1 MAVYK
6 SDNKWYIKGKIRKD
20 DGTYYHYH
28 KLATGCSLKK
38 EAIEYERKFKISYQ
52 DIVVSVKFL
61 SFKELSEEYLN
72 SLTSV
77 KSVTKRTYTD
87 LLDKINEVMGNKKI
101 NLINKD
107 MLQRYIRDLESKYSK
122 EYVEKFYYILRA
134 SFNYAIDNDYI
145 TINPMNKV
153 KLSVNKDEIRKEMDF
168 WEPEE
173 FQRFI
178 DNVDDQELHLF
189 YTFLFYMGTRR
200 GETLALQWKDIDFE
214 NNSVSIYKTV
224 TYKIK
229 DKPWEITSPKTQN
242 SVRNI
247 PMFKIV
253 EDELRSWKKVCEQK
267 YGFNDKCYVF
277 GFSRPL
283 AAERPRKQMVKI
295 VDRINADLPV
305 EQQLKKIRI
314 HDFRHSH
321 ASWLINNMGKYNFSD
336 FDIAKRLGDTV
347 QMLHSTY
354 AHQFKDAGKNIINS
368 MEGSADEVKI
378 PLKTV
383 KNDDYISELK
393 SLKELLDIGVIT
405 EEEFSMKKK
414 QILGI

>member
-6 SDNKWYIKGKIRKD
+6 SNQKWYIKGKIKKE
-20 DGTYYHYH
+20 DGLFYYYH
-28 KLATGCSLKK
+28 KLAVGCTLKK
-38 EAIEYERKFKISYQ
+38 EAVEYERKFKIQYQ
-52 DIVVSVKFL
+52 DIQVSVKYI
-61 SFKELSEEYLN
+61 SFKELSDEYIN

-77 KSVTKRTYTD
+77 KSVTKRTYSD
-87 LLDKINEVMGNKKI
+87 LLDKINEVIGNKKI
-101 NLINKD
+101 NLINRD
-107 MLQRYIRDLESKYSK
+107 ILQKYIRNLESKYSK

-134 SFNYAIDNDYI
+134 TFNYAIENDYI
-145 TINPMNKV
+145 AINPMNKV
-153 KLSVNKDEIRKEMDF
+153 KLTVNKDEVRKEMNF

-189 YTFLFYMGTRR
+189 YIFLFYMGTRR
-200 GETLALQWKDIDFE
+200 GEALALQWKDIDFE
-214 NNSVSIYKTV
+214 KHSVSIYKTV

-229 DKPWEITSPKTQN
+229 GKPWEITSPKTQN
-242 SVRNI
+242 SIRNI

-253 EDELRSWKKVCEQK
+253 EDELLVWKKVCEKK
-267 YGFNDKCYVF
+267 YGFSEQCYVF

-283 AAERPRKQMVKI
+283 AAERPRKKMVDILNKI
-295 VDRINADLPV
+295 NDGLPV
-305 EQQLKKIRI
+305 DQQLKKIRI

-368 MEGSADEVKI
+368 IEGNIDETKI
-378 PLKTV
+378 PLKST
-383 KNDDYISELK
+383 KNNDYISELK
-393 SLKELLDIGVIT
+393 SLKELLDMDIIT
-405 EEEFSMKKK
+405 QEEFNLKKK
-414 QILGI
+414 QLLGI